1 MLSPFSRVQL
11 FVTLWTTQPT
21 RLLCPRDSPSKNT
34 GLGCHF
40 LLQGIFRTHGLNP
53 RLLCLL
59 HWPVGSLALAPP
71 GKPNKKGE
79 IWTRDIYTGR
89 MPSEGEG
96 GDWRAAPMSRRMPK
110 IARSLGRSRERIL
123 PGSPRKEPILRT
135 PCSWTSGLWD
145 YTSLWFKPPGLWCF
159 VTVAPGN

>member
-1 MLSPFSRVQL
+1 MDYTAHQIPLSKGFTKQEYWAGLPFPPPGDL
-11 FVTLWTTQPT
+11 PDPWIEPT
-21 RLLCPRDSPSKNT
+21 
-34 GLGCHF
+34 
-40 LLQGIFRTHGLNP
+40 
-53 RLLCLL
+53 LLCLL

-96 GDWRAAPMSRRMPK
+96 RDWRAAPMSRRMPK